1 MCPSTAPLSAHV
13 VTDADDLV
21 ILSRRHAAEALAW
34 TRSVMTRMG
43 LTLNEAKTTVREA
56 RTETFDFFGHMRTAA
71 Q

>member
-1 MCPSTAPLSAHV
+1 
-13 VTDADDLV
+13 
-21 ILSRRHAAEALAW
+21 
-34 TRSVMTRMG
+34 MTRMG